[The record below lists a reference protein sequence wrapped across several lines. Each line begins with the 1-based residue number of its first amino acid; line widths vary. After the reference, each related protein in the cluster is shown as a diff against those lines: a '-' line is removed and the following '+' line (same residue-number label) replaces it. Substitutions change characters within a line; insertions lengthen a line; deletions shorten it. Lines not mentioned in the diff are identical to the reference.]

1 MPDCL
6 APFLERLERYAP
18 EGRWLGL
25 ARRSKEAV
33 SAAVNLGLRRWA
45 EREGVEPFTFYAA
58 RHSFASIA
66 RSLGV
71 EKATIDECL
80 VHAGDL
86 QLADVYIER
95 DWRILWDA
103 QAKVLAAFRWPV
115 FASSE
120 GGED

>member
-1 MPDCL
+1 MG
-6 APFLERLERYAP
+6 RLPRHYHFP
-18 EGRWLGL
+18 VLRQLG
-25 ARRSKEAV
+25 SK
-33 SAAVNLGLRRWA
+33 
-45 EREGVEPFTFYAA
+45 
-58 RHSFASIA
+58 A

-103 QAKVLAAFRWPV
+103 QEKVLAAFRWPV
-115 FASSE
+115 FASS
-120 GGED
+120 GNGED